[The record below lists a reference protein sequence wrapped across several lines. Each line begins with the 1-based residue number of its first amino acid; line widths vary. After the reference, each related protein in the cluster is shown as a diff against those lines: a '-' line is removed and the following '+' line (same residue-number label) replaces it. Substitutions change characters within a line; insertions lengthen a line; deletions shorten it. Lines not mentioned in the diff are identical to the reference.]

1 MPVPV
6 ARKQRPRHQLTRHR
20 LKGRGDEAR
29 LSGLARFLA
38 LAGAMTLAVLITGCQ
53 SNGLGDITGS
63 IGNGGR
69 EATLPTAEPEMR
81 SFAEEWGHK
90 YDRDPTNKSVAMTYA
105 RALRALDEHAAAV
118 AVLQRLAAKYPKDLD
133 VLGAYGKVL
142 ADAGRLQEAAEVL
155 QHAHTPERPNW
166 SILSAQGSVAD
177 QLGDHVRA
185 QEYYAAALKIV
196 PNQPQVLSNLGLS
209 YALSKQLPRAEETLQ
224 QAAAQHGADVR
235 VRQNLALVLALEGK
249 FGTAQEILQR
259 DLSPIDAAGNVSA
272 IRQMIAQSNTWNEI
286 RKLDHS
292 REARKT
298 PREATKTQA
307 AEAKASSD
315 SRVSANADPK

>member
-6 ARKQRPRHQLTRHR
+6 AGTQYPKHR
-20 LKGRGDEAR
+20 FKDRGDEAPVGGR
-29 LSGLARFLA
+29 ARFVA
-38 LAGAMTLAVLITGCQ
+38 LAGVVTLAVSLAGCQ
-53 SNGLGDITGS
+53 TNGLGDITGS
-63 IGNGGR
+63 IGGGGR
-69 EATLPTAEPEMR
+69 EVALPASEPELR
-81 SFAEEWGHK
+81 SFAEQWGHK
-90 YDRDPTNKSVAMTYA
+90 YDRDPANKQVAMTYA
-105 RALRALDEHAAAV
+105 RALRALDEHTTAV
-118 AVLQRLAAKYPKDLD
+118 AVLQRLAAQYPKDFD
-133 VLGAYGKVL
+133 VLGAYGKAL

-155 QHAHTPERPNW
+155 QHAHAPERPNW

-177 QLGDHVRA
+177 QLGDHARA
-185 QEYYAAALKIV
+185 QEYYDAALKIV

-224 QAAAQHGADVR
+224 RAAVQPVADVR

-249 FGTAQEILQR
+249 FGTAQEVLQR

-292 REARKT
+292 REAHKT
-298 PREATKTQA
+298 PREPKKTQT
-307 AEAKASSD
+307 AEVKAGKD
-315 SRVSANADPK
+315 ARVSADADPK